1 MQPRRLGALAAAALV
16 PWFGVA
22 WLVVHTAPAA
32 AQNARWGASY
42 FPNVSLTTHRGQ
54 TVKFYDDLIK
64 GKIVAIDLIYTSCQY
79 ACPLETARLAQ
90 VQRQLGDRMG
100 RDVFFYSITIDP
112 DYDTPA
118 VLAEYAKKFDAGPG
132 WLFLTGSKA
141 DIDLISRKTGLYSP
155 PNPSNPDGHTPHLLV
170 GNEVTGQWIR
180 NSGVDDPR
188 FLATTIGTW
197 LNSWRTPSAPARS
210 YADAPRLEYSAGEY
224 AFTKHCAACHT
235 IGDGDR
241 IGPDLAGVTTRRESA
256 WLTRFISAP
265 DAVRASG
272 DPAAKALAAKYTPA
286 VMPRLGV
293 AEGDVA
299 QILHYIDAKTA
310 AAHRPTAVPKAGAN
324 AGAAAA
330 PAMDLSALMDPYVRM
345 QRALNLGTVD
355 GIRERARE
363 IATQAKALGP
373 DAEAIRRAATAIDR
387 PLAIAAVRTAFG
399 TLGDAVIAYAKDRH
413 ASLGDGVK
421 VAYCPMV
428 RKYWLQRGETIQNP
442 YYGQQMS
449 DCGRFVAD
457 LPSVGQPAT
466 SGTTTPSQQGQ
477 QGRSQARTDKSVR

>member
-1 MQPRRLGALAAAALV
+1 VR
-16 PWFGVA
+16 
-22 WLVVHTAPAA
+22 
-32 AQNARWGASY
+32 
-42 FPNVSLTTHRGQ
+42 
-54 TVKFYDDLIK
+54 FYDDLIK
-64 GKIVAIDLIYTSCQY
+64 GKIVAVNLIYTTCKY

-90 VQRQLGDRMG
+90 VQRLLGDRMG

-112 DYDTPA
+112 AYDTPA
-118 VLAEYAKKFDAGPG
+118 VLKEYAAKFDAGPG
-132 WLFLTGSKA
+132 WLFLTGSQE
-141 DIDLISRKTGLYSP
+141 DIDLISRKTGLYSE
-155 PNPSNPDGHTPHLLV
+155 PNPNNPDGHTPHLLV

-197 LNSWRTPSAPARS
+197 LNSWRTAPTRS
-210 YADAPRLEYSAGEY
+210 YADAPKLDFAAGEY
-224 AFTKHCAACHT
+224 VFMKHCAACHT
-235 IGDGDR
+235 IGGGDR
-241 IGPDLAGVTTRRESA
+241 IGPDLAGVTARRDSA

-272 DPAAKALAAKYTPA
+272 DAIAKALAAKYMPA

-299 QILHYIDAKTA
+299 QILHYIEKQSAAKKA
-310 AAHRPTAVPKAGAN
+310 AADRS

-330 PAMDLSALMDPYVRM
+330 PAADLSAVLDPYVRI
-345 QRALNLGTVD
+345 QQALNLGNVD

-363 IATQAKALGP
+363 IAAQAKALGP
-373 DAEAIRRAATAIDR
+373 DAEAIRLAATAIDR

-399 TLGDAVIAYAKDRH
+399 TLGDALIAYAKERH
-413 ASLGDGVK
+413 APLGAGVK

-442 YYGQQMS
+442 YYGQAMS
-449 DCGRFVAD
+449 DCGRFVTD
-457 LPSVGQPAT
+457 LPTVSQPPG
-466 SGTTTPSQQGQ
+466 SGTAARSQQGQ
-477 QGRSQARTDKSVR
+477 QGRSQARADKPAR

>member
-1 MQPRRLGALAAAALV
+1 MQSRGGVLRGLVLAMCACAALMAV
-16 PWFGVA
+16 NA
-22 WLVVHTAPAA
+22 APAE
-32 AQNARWGASY
+32 AQNARWGANY
-42 FPNVSLTTHRGQ
+42 FPNVTLTTQDNRK
-54 TVKFYDDLIK
+54 VRFYDDLIK
-64 GKIVAIDLIYTSCQY
+64 GKIVAVNLIYTTCKY

-90 VQRQLGDRMG
+90 VQRLLGDRMG

-112 DYDTPA
+112 AYDTPA
-118 VLAEYAKKFDAGPG
+118 VLKEYAAKFDAGPG
-132 WLFLTGSKA
+132 WLFLTGTQQ
-141 DIDLISRKTGLYSP
+141 DIDLISRKTGLYSE

-170 GNEVTGQWIR
+170 GNEVTGQWLR

-197 LNSWRTPSAPARS
+197 LNSWRTATAPTRS
-210 YADAPRLEYSAGEY
+210 YADAPKLEFAVGEY

-330 PAMDLSALMDPYVRM
+330 PAMDLSALTDPYVRM

-466 SGTTTPSQQGQ
+466 SGTTTRSQ
-477 QGRSQARTDKSVR
+477 QGRSQARADKSVP

>member
-1 MQPRRLGALAAAALV
+1 MQSRGSVLRGLVLAMCAGAALMAV
-16 PWFGVA
+16 DA
-22 WLVVHTAPAA
+22 APAE
-32 AQNARWGASY
+32 AQNARWGANY
-42 FPNVSLTTHRGQ
+42 FPNVTLTTQDNRK
-54 TVKFYDDLIK
+54 VRFYDDLIK
-64 GKIVAIDLIYTSCQY
+64 GKIVAVNLIYTTCKFS
-79 ACPLETARLAQ
+79 CPLETARLAQ
-90 VQRQLGDRMG
+90 VQRMLGDRMG

-112 DYDTPA
+112 AYDTPA
-118 VLAEYAKKFDAGPG
+118 VLKEYAAKFDAGPG
-132 WLFLTGSKA
+132 WLFLTGTQQ
-141 DIDLISRKTGLYSP
+141 DIDLISRKTGLYSE

-170 GNEVTGQWIR
+170 GNEVTGQWLR

-197 LNSWRTPSAPARS
+197 LNSWRTSTAPTRS
-210 YADAPRLEYSAGEY
+210 YADAPKLEFAVGEY

-330 PAMDLSALMDPYVRM
+330 PAMDLSALMDPYVRI

-387 PLAIAAVRTAFG
+387 PLAIAEVRTAFG
-399 TLGDAVIAYAKDRH
+399 TLGNAIIAFAKERH
-413 ASLGDGVK
+413 APLGDGVK

-457 LPSVGQPAT
+457 VPSVGQPAT
-466 SGTTTPSQQGQ
+466 SGTTTRSQ
-477 QGRSQARTDKSVR
+477 QGRSQARADKSVP

>member
-1 MQPRRLGALAAAALV
+1 LRGLVLAMCVSAALM
-16 PWFGVA
+16 A
-22 WLVVHTAPAA
+22 INAAPAE
-32 AQNARWGASY
+32 AQNAKWGANY
-42 FPNVSLTTHRGQ
+42 FPNVTLTTQDNRK
-54 TVKFYDDLIK
+54 VRFYDDLIK
-64 GKIVAIDLIYTSCQY
+64 GKIVAVNLIYTTCKY

-90 VQRQLGDRMG
+90 VQRLLGDRMG
-100 RDVFFYSITIDP
+100 KDVFFYSITIDP
-112 DYDTPA
+112 AYDTPA
-118 VLAEYAKKFDAGPG
+118 VLKEYAKKFDAGPG
-132 WLFLTGSKA
+132 WLFLTGTQE
-141 DIDLISRKTGLYSP
+141 DIDLISRKTGLYSE
-155 PNPSNPDGHTPHLLV
+155 PNPNSPDGHTPHLLV
-170 GNEVTGQWIR
+170 GNEVTGQWLR

-197 LNSWRTPSAPARS
+197 LNSWRTATAPTRS
-210 YADAPRLEYSAGEY
+210 YADAPKLEFAAGEY
-224 AFTKHCAACHT
+224 AFSKHCAACHT

-241 IGPDLAGVTTRRESA
+241 IGPDLTGVTSRRESA
-256 WLTRFISAP
+256 WLTRFITAP

-299 QILHYIDAKTA
+299 QILHYIEKQSAAKKPA
-310 AAHRPTAVPKAGAN
+310 AGRS

-330 PAMDLSALMDPYVRM
+330 PAADLSALMDPYVRI
-345 QRALNLGTVD
+345 QQALNLGKVD
-355 GIRERARE
+355 GVRERARE
-363 IATQAKALGP
+363 IAAQAKALGP
-373 DAEAIRRAATAIDR
+373 DAEAIRLAATAIDR

-442 YYGQQMS
+442 YYGQTMS
-449 DCGRFVAD
+449 DCGRFVTD
-457 LPSVGQPAT
+457 LPTVSEPAGPVRAV
-466 SGTTTPSQQGQ
+466 SSAG
-477 QGRSQARTDKSVR
+477 GRSQARTDKSVR

>member
-1 MQPRRLGALAAAALV
+1 MQRRLGALGAAALV
-16 PWFGVA
+16 PWVGLA
-22 WLVVHTAPAA
+22 WLVVHAAPAA

-42 FPNVSLTTHRGQ
+42 FPNVTLTTHRGQ
-54 TVKFYDDLIK
+54 AVKFYDDLIK
-64 GKIVAIDLIYTSCQY
+64 GKIVAVNLIYTSCQY

-210 YADAPRLEYSAGEY
+210 YADAPRIEYSAGEY
-224 AFTKHCAACHT
+224 TFTKHCAACHT
-235 IGDGDR
+235 IGGGDR
-241 IGPDLAGVTTRRESA
+241 IGPDLAGVTSVRDRA
-256 WLTRFISAP
+256 WLTRFIASP
-265 DAVRASG
+265 DAVRAEG
-272 DPAAKALAAKYTPA
+272 DAIARALAARYKPA
-286 VMPRLGV
+286 VMPRLGL
-293 AEGDVA
+293 APGDVA
-299 QILHYIDAKTA
+299 PILAYIDTRTA
-310 AAHRPTAVPKAGAN
+310 AWHAATPPAVSGVS
-324 AGAAAA
+324 AALA
-330 PAMDLSALMDPYVRM
+330 PVIDPYVRI
-345 QRALNLGTVD
+345 QRALNVGSID
-355 GIRERARE
+355 GVRDRARDMAARAAE
-363 IATQAKALGP
+363 LGR
-373 DAEAIRRAATAIDR
+373 DAEPIRAAAASLDH
-387 PLAIAAVRTAFG
+387 PLAIAAVRAAFG
-399 TLGDAVIAYAKDRH
+399 GLSDAVIAYA
-413 ASLGDGVK
+413 ASHRGALGDDVK

-428 RKYWLQRGETIQNP
+428 RKYWLQRGDTIQNP
-442 YYGQQMS
+442 FYGQTMS
-449 DCGRFVAD
+449 DCGRFVSG
-457 LPSVGQPAT
+457 LPGDVS
-466 SGTTTPSQQGQ
+466 
-477 QGRSQARTDKSVR
+477 R

>member
-1 MQPRRLGALAAAALV
+1 MQSRGSVLRGLVLAMCAGAALMAV
-16 PWFGVA
+16 DA
-22 WLVVHTAPAA
+22 APAE
-32 AQNARWGASY
+32 AQNARWGANY
-42 FPNVSLTTHRGQ
+42 FPNVTLTTQDNRK
-54 TVKFYDDLIK
+54 VRFYDDLIK
-64 GKIVAIDLIYTSCQY
+64 GKIVAVNLIYTTCKFS
-79 ACPLETARLAQ
+79 CPLETARLAQ
-90 VQRQLGDRMG
+90 VQRMLGDRMG

-112 DYDTPA
+112 AYDTPA
-118 VLAEYAKKFDAGPG
+118 VLKEYAAKFDAGPG
-132 WLFLTGSKA
+132 WLFLTGTQQ
-141 DIDLISRKTGLYSP
+141 DIDLISRKTGLYSE

-170 GNEVTGQWIR
+170 GNEVTGQWLR

-197 LNSWRTPSAPARS
+197 LNSWRTATAPTRS
-210 YADAPRLEYSAGEY
+210 YADAPKLEFAVGEY
-224 AFTKHCAACHT
+224 AFAKHCAACHT

-330 PAMDLSALMDPYVRM
+330 PAMDLSALMDPYVRI